1 MRFLFRR
8 IIYLSLLLG
17 ILVVPL
23 VLLNSEWREA
33 AMRGGS
39 DILGKLVSLPGQL
52 FSSDEQASVQDDS
65 LPLSPLAEQ
74 MQHLAKRFHDR
85 NGKLGRFSQ
94 VLDCGAAR
102 SDMMRELEG
111 FTKVT
116 DDQGQEGVRVTLV
129 TGDQL
134 DDLAGSLTYWFDN
147 RGRTCRIQFEGVTG
161 DPGRLISY
169 VQRTQRLSPLGCPV
183 NALFMRDGRVGP
195 RHVLHISRPSV
206 VNLKT
211 LYGRYQVAM
220 ELNIS
225 GQQLSPGSM
234 KLLAA
239 GS

>member
-1 MRFLFRR
+1 MRFLLRR
-8 IIYLSLLLG
+8 VIYLALVLG
-17 ILVVPL
+17 VLVVPL
-23 VLLNSEWREA
+23 VLLNSDWREA

-52 FSSDEQASVQDDS
+52 FSSSEPAAEDDNT

-74 MQHLAKRFHDR
+74 MEHLTRRFHDR

-94 VLDCGAAR
+94 VLACGAAR
-102 SDMMRELEG
+102 NDMMRELKG
-111 FTKVT
+111 FTTVT
-116 DDQGQEGVRVTLV
+116 DDKGQQGVRVALV

-134 DDLAGSLTYWFDN
+134 DDLAGSLTYWFDH

-161 DPGRLISY
+161 DPGRLTSY
-169 VQRTQRLSPLGCPV
+169 VMRAQRMSPRGVPV
-183 NALFMRDGRVGP
+183 NALFVRDGRAGP
-195 RHVLHISRPSV
+195 RHVLHISRPRV

-211 LYGRYQVAM
+211 LYGRYQVAL

-234 KLLAA
+234 KLLEV